1 MTPQKKKHLGWALVL
16 LLCFWLGNRMGAV
29 YTAASG
35 SLSEKLLSALDIER
49 LLTPPLG
56 LRLSPVFLLWGLGA
70 AAVAGVA
77 AMATVQILKKKQQD
91 LEAPE
96 EAILL
101 DLDGDGEVDV
111 KLEDR
116 DGDGKI
122 DTVTTETAPAQAEAP
137 AEPEEPAQ
145 KTTEAP

>member
-1 MTPQKKKHLGWALVL
+1 MSKKHIVGGLA
-16 LLCFWLGNRMGAV
+16 AV
-29 YTAASG
+29 
-35 SLSEKLLSALDIER
+35 
-49 LLTPPLG
+49 
-56 LRLSPVFLLWGLGA
+56 GA

-101 DLDGDGEVDV
+101 DLYGDGEVDV

-116 DGDGKI
+116 DGDVKI
-122 DTVTTETAPAQAEAP
+122 DTVTTETAPAQAETP

-145 KTTEAP
+145 KTTEAPEPPVQEEAEPSEAPAE